1 MRHFHISRIKK
12 LPLFTTAAGSAIV
25 SCFVTGAVIMVLGF
39 IVARI
44 DATDIILSAM
54 STLAL
59 CIGAFAGGYVSG
71 KKRRKNGL
79 LLGALCG
86 VFVFILIVVVS
97 HFFSKTVESFSMPTK
112 LVLTVL
118 CAGIGGVVGVNSKH
132 SRF

>member
-1 MRHFHISRIKK
+1 MRHFQISRIKK
-12 LPLFTTAAGSAIV
+12 LSLFTTAAGSAIV
-25 SCFVTGAVIMVLGF
+25 SCFVTGAVIMILGF

-59 CIGAFAGGYVSG
+59 CIGAFSGGYVSG

>member
-12 LPLFTTAAGSAIV
+12 LSLFTTAAGSAIV

-71 KKRRKNGL
+71 KKHRKNGL

>member
-1 MRHFHISRIKK
+1 MRHFQISRIKK
-12 LPLFTTAAGSAIV
+12 LSLFTTAAGSAIV
-25 SCFVTGAVIMVLGF
+25 SCFVTGAVIMILGF